1 MGPESPA
8 HGEVGSREAAR
19 SPTWTARSRAGPG
32 SQLEERLER
41 EWGALANHVIVH
53 VPPNY
58 KVERATTQPDPFA
71 PYRSLPPLFSPP
83 PPFLASTR
91 RDQDRIL
98 RPPAAAAAAYSRWTR

>member
-71 PYRSLPPLFSPP
+71 PYRSLLLSFPHRPLSWRLPG
-83 PPFLASTR
+83 ATR
-91 RDQDRIL
+91 TE
-98 RPPAAAAAAYSRWTR
+98 S